1 LRPKLLDAVIDEWR
15 AAGGKPRVL
24 DLNDFSQAVAH
35 LYDASMDV
43 ERWPDALSQ
52 LARIVGGKGAQIV
65 VASAV
70 DAIGFVK
77 VWGWTDEE
85 LARFMPRYLA
95 LTPTDPRVGMNAA
108 LYKAVHCR
116 QIVSDEVLRASDIY
130 KQVLAPLGIEYS
142 MSFTVPVDEKMVC
155 LLSVM
160 RGPDHALFTAGDC
173 AGYSCFVPHVG
184 RAVTLHGAFQSCR
197 EELATVKALLDG
209 VPLGMMVVDD
219 DELKVAN
226 RAARTLLDEGDA
238 MRVQNGRLRGTT
250 RRADAEL
257 RDAVHEAR
265 SGTDQP
271 IGLALAIDH
280 AEPMRAVIRRLHP
293 ASAGMLGAPSEA
305 VALYV
310 TDPRKPVETPGEIL
324 QRLFGLSAREASVL
338 RLLVEGGDLRGAAAR
353 LGISYETVRTHV
365 KRIMDATGARRQ
377 AELVRM
383 VLSSPAW
390 IAGHGA

>member
-160 RGPDHALFTAGDC
+160 RGRDHALFTAGDC

-250 RRADAEL
+250 RRADAES

-324 QRLFGLSAREASVL
+324 QRLFGLSAREAAVL
-338 RLLVEGGDLRGAAAR
+338 RLLVEGEDLQGAAAR
-353 LGISYETVRTHV
+353 LGIGYETVRTHV

-390 IAGHGA
+390 IAGRGA